1 MFKILII
8 FLQIDW
14 SDLQYSV
21 EDFGRTVYSFPI
33 HIRILI
39 AVTLIFLLF
48 ILILLAIVLSSRIY
62 KTGRLIKRDDL
73 QRKYQKIFRVLLF
86 EDRVSNNEINNFF
99 DPKDLLEKYNREII
113 MEEVIHLHVNFTGE
127 TAERLEDI
135 YIQLNFHQD
144 SIHKLKNK
152 RWYIIAKGMRELA
165 LMNVK
170 QALPLVSEFINNKN
184 EILRMESRI
193 AIMKLSENDPLSF
206 LSRETTPLSGWDT
219 ANIYSML
226 SKMPEKLMPD
236 FSKWLNSPNKDVVLF
251 SIQMIGTFRQ
261 QESVE
266 ILLTL
271 LKSENEKIRLAA
283 IHALRLLNASA
294 AEKPMIDIYEK
305 EGIGV
310 RTEILKT
317 IEVIGSHFSIPFL
330 EKILNQP
337 LEDYPLVIQA
347 VRALLALGVTGNT
360 IVDELYQKSGSQ
372 MQLVINHA
380 KDKRL

>member
-39 AVTLIFLLF
+39 VVTLIFLLI
-48 ILILLAIVLSSRIY
+48 ILILLAVVLSSRIY
-62 KTGRLIKRDDL
+62 KTGRLIKRGDL
-73 QRKYQKIFRVLLF
+73 HRKYQKIFRVLLF
-86 EDRVSNNEINNFF
+86 EDRVNNNQINNYF
-99 DPKDLLEKYNREII
+99 DPKDLSEKYNREII
-113 MEEVIHLHVNFTGE
+113 MEEIIHLHVNFTGE

-144 SIHKLKNK
+144 SIHKLRNK

-165 LMNVK
+165 LMNIK
-170 QALPLVSEFINNKN
+170 QALPMVSEFINNKN

-226 SKMPEKLMPD
+226 SKMPEKLIPD

-271 LKSENEKIRLAA
+271 LKSENEKIRLAS
-283 IHALRLLNASA
+283 IHALRLLNASE

-305 EGIGV
+305 EGISV

-317 IEVIGSHFSIPFL
+317 IEVIGSPFSIPFL

-337 LEDYPLVIQA
+337 LDDYPLVIQA
-347 VRALLALGVTGNT
+347 VRALLALGIRGNI
-360 IVDELYQKSGSQ
+360 IVDQLYQKSGSQ

>member
-86 EDRVSNNEINNFF
+86 EDRVSKNEINNFF

-127 TAERLEDI
+127 TAERLVDI

-152 RWYIIAKGMRELA
+152 RWRY
-165 LMNVK
+165 
-170 QALPLVSEFINNKN
+170 
-184 EILRMESRI
+184 
-193 AIMKLSENDPLSF
+193 
-206 LSRETTPLSGWDT
+206 
-219 ANIYSML
+219 
-226 SKMPEKLMPD
+226 
-236 FSKWLNSPNKDVVLF
+236 
-251 SIQMIGTFRQ
+251 
-261 QESVE
+261 
-266 ILLTL
+266 
-271 LKSENEKIRLAA
+271 
-283 IHALRLLNASA
+283 
-294 AEKPMIDIYEK
+294 
-305 EGIGV
+305 
-310 RTEILKT
+310 
-317 IEVIGSHFSIPFL
+317 
-330 EKILNQP
+330 
-337 LEDYPLVIQA
+337 
-347 VRALLALGVTGNT
+347 
-360 IVDELYQKSGSQ
+360 
-372 MQLVINHA
+372 
-380 KDKRL
+380 

>member
-1 MFKILII
+1 MLKIAHVCSPREHIQDLSMSLLGIYRPQDI
-8 FLQIDW
+8 F
-14 SDLQYSV
+14 
-21 EDFGRTVYSFPI
+21 
-33 HIRILI
+33 
-39 AVTLIFLLF
+39 
-48 ILILLAIVLSSRIY
+48 
-62 KTGRLIKRDDL
+62 
-73 QRKYQKIFRVLLF
+73 
-86 EDRVSNNEINNFF
+86 
-99 DPKDLLEKYNREII
+99 
-113 MEEVIHLHVNFTGE
+113 
-127 TAERLEDI
+127 
-135 YIQLNFHQD
+135 IQLNFHQD

-226 SKMPEKLMPD
+226 SKMPEKLIPD

-271 LKSENEKIRLAA
+271 LKSENEKIRLAS
-283 IHALRLLNASA
+283 INALRLLNASA
-294 AEKPMIDIYEK
+294 AENPMIEIYEK
-305 EGIGV
+305 EGINV

-317 IEVIGSHFSIPFL
+317 IEVIGSQFSIPFL

-337 LEDYPLVIQA
+337 LEDYPLIIQA
-347 VRALLALGVTGNT
+347 VRALLALGIRGSI
-360 IVDELYQKSGSQ
+360 IVDQLYQKSGPQ

>member
-14 SDLQYSV
+14 SDLQYSI

-86 EDRVSNNEINNFF
+86 EDRVSKNEINNFF

-144 SIHKLKNK
+144 SIRKLKNK

-226 SKMPEKLMPD
+226 SKMPEKLIPD

-271 LKSENEKIRLAA
+271 LKSENEKIRLAS
-283 IHALRLLNASA
+283 INALRLLNASA
-294 AEKPMIDIYEK
+294 AENPMIEIYEK
-305 EGIGV
+305 EGINV

-317 IEVIGSHFSIPFL
+317 IEVIGSQFSIPFL

-337 LEDYPLVIQA
+337 LEDYPLIIQA
-347 VRALLALGVTGNT
+347 VRALLALGIRGSI
-360 IVDELYQKSGSQ
+360 IVDQLYQKSGSQ

>member
-1 MFKILII
+1 
-8 FLQIDW
+8 
-14 SDLQYSV
+14 
-21 EDFGRTVYSFPI
+21 
-33 HIRILI
+33 
-39 AVTLIFLLF
+39 
-48 ILILLAIVLSSRIY
+48 
-62 KTGRLIKRDDL
+62 
-73 QRKYQKIFRVLLF
+73 
-86 EDRVSNNEINNFF
+86 
-99 DPKDLLEKYNREII
+99 

-193 AIMKLSENDPLSF
+193 AIMKLSEKDPLSF